1 MSAQKNAAWSNIA
14 RYMAHEIKNPLT
26 PIKISAQRI
35 QSSLKSKTKANLD
48 FFDSCSNTIIRQVNN
63 IENLVSEFSNFARM
77 PESNLELT
85 KLDNIINTQVNTQKI
100 ANKNITF
107 NVEVAKTIEERKT
120 GLMYRKKLL
129 NNEGMLFIFP
139 REKIIR
145 LWMKNTYIPLD
156 VIFISENNVI
166 VDIKK
171 NMEKLS
177 ETIVKSKVKS
187 RYALEFNAGLIN
199 KLDIEIGDKIL
210 FNE

>member
-1 MSAQKNAAWSNIA
+1 M
-14 RYMAHEIKNPLT
+14 MHF
-26 PIKISAQRI
+26 
-35 QSSLKSKTKANLD
+35 KSIHLIFN
-48 FFDSCSNTIIRQVNN
+48 FF
-63 IENLVSEFSNFARM
+63 LVSFYTFSN
-77 PESNLELT
+77 E
-85 KLDNIINTQVNTQKI
+85 KIDVNIY
-100 ANKNITF
+100 NKNITF
-107 NVEVAKTIEERKT
+107 NVEVAKTIEERRK

-139 REKIIR
+139 REKIIQ

-156 VIFISENNVI
+156 VIFISKNKVI

-177 ETIVKSKVKS
+177 ETIVRSKVKS

-199 KLDIEIGDKIL
+199 KLDIKIGDKVL

>member
-1 MSAQKNAAWSNIA
+1 MMHFKFIYFICN
-14 RYMAHEIKNPLT
+14 
-26 PIKISAQRI
+26 
-35 QSSLKSKTKANLD
+35 
-48 FFDSCSNTIIRQVNN
+48 FF
-63 IENLVSEFSNFARM
+63 LVSFYTFSN
-77 PESNLELT
+77 E
-85 KLDNIINTQVNTQKI
+85 KI
-100 ANKNITF
+100 EVSIYNKNITF
-107 NVEVAKTIEERKT
+107 NVEVAKTIEERRT

-139 REKIIR
+139 REKIIQ

-156 VIFISENNVI
+156 VIFISKNKVI

-187 RYALEFNAGLIN
+187 RYALEFNAGLID
-199 KLDIEIGDKIL
+199 KLDIEIGDKVL

>member
-1 MSAQKNAAWSNIA
+1 MMHFKFI
-14 RYMAHEIKNPLT
+14 YLT
-26 PIKISAQRI
+26 FNFFLISFY
-35 QSSLKSKTKANLD
+35 T
-48 FFDSCSNTIIRQVNN
+48 
-63 IENLVSEFSNFARM
+63 FSN
-77 PESNLELT
+77 E
-85 KLDNIINTQVNTQKI
+85 KI
-100 ANKNITF
+100 EVSIYNKNITF
-107 NVEVAKTIEERKT
+107 NVEIAKTIEERRT

-139 REKIIR
+139 REKIIQ

-156 VIFISENNVI
+156 VIFISENKVI

-199 KLDIEIGDKIL
+199 KLDIEIGDKVL

>member
-1 MSAQKNAAWSNIA
+1 MMHFKFIYLIFNFF
-14 RYMAHEIKNPLT
+14 L
-26 PIKISAQRI
+26 IS
-35 QSSLKSKTKANLD
+35 LYT
-48 FFDSCSNTIIRQVNN
+48 
-63 IENLVSEFSNFARM
+63 FSN
-77 PESNLELT
+77 E
-85 KLDNIINTQVNTQKI
+85 KI
-100 ANKNITF
+100 EISIYNKNITF
-107 NVEVAKTIEERKT
+107 NVEVAKTKEERRT

-139 REKIIR
+139 REKIIQ

-156 VIFISENNVI
+156 VIFISENKVI

-199 KLDIEIGDKIL
+199 KLDIKIGDKVL

>member
-1 MSAQKNAAWSNIA
+1 MMHFKFKYLIFNFF
-14 RYMAHEIKNPLT
+14 L
-26 PIKISAQRI
+26 ISFY
-35 QSSLKSKTKANLD
+35 T
-48 FFDSCSNTIIRQVNN
+48 
-63 IENLVSEFSNFARM
+63 FSN
-77 PESNLELT
+77 ETIEVS
-85 KLDNIINTQVNTQKI
+85 IYS
-100 ANKNITF
+100 KNITF
-107 NVEVAKTIEERKT
+107 NVEVAKTIEERRT

-139 REKIIR
+139 REKIIQ

-156 VIFISENNVI
+156 VIFISENKVI

-199 KLDIEIGDKIL
+199 KLAIEIGDRVL

>member
-1 MSAQKNAAWSNIA
+1 MMHFKFIYLIFNFF
-14 RYMAHEIKNPLT
+14 L
-26 PIKISAQRI
+26 ISFY
-35 QSSLKSKTKANLD
+35 T
-48 FFDSCSNTIIRQVNN
+48 
-63 IENLVSEFSNFARM
+63 FSN
-77 PESNLELT
+77 E
-85 KLDNIINTQVNTQKI
+85 KI
-100 ANKNITF
+100 EVSIYNKNITF
-107 NVEVAKTIEERKT
+107 NVEVAKTIEERRT

-139 REKIIR
+139 REKIIQ

-156 VIFISENNVI
+156 VIFISENKVI

-199 KLDIEIGDKIL
+199 KLDIEIGDRVL

>member
-1 MSAQKNAAWSNIA
+1 MMHFKFIYLIFNSF
-14 RYMAHEIKNPLT
+14 L
-26 PIKISAQRI
+26 ISFY
-35 QSSLKSKTKANLD
+35 T
-48 FFDSCSNTIIRQVNN
+48 
-63 IENLVSEFSNFARM
+63 FSN
-77 PESNLELT
+77 ETIEVS
-85 KLDNIINTQVNTQKI
+85 IY
-100 ANKNITF
+100 NKNITF
-107 NVEVAKTIEERKT
+107 NVEVAKTIEERRT

-139 REKIIR
+139 REKIIQ

-156 VIFISENNVI
+156 VIFISKNKVI

-177 ETIVKSKVKS
+177 ETIVKSKVRS

-199 KLDIEIGDKIL
+199 KLDIEIGDKVL

>member
-1 MSAQKNAAWSNIA
+1 M
-14 RYMAHEIKNPLT
+14 MHF
-26 PIKISAQRI
+26 
-35 QSSLKSKTKANLD
+35 KSIYLILY
-48 FFDSCSNTIIRQVNN
+48 FF
-63 IENLVSEFSNFARM
+63 LVSFYTFSN
-77 PESNLELT
+77 E
-85 KLDNIINTQVNTQKI
+85 KI
-100 ANKNITF
+100 DVSIYNKNITF
-107 NVEVAKTIEERKT
+107 NVEVAKTIEERRI

-139 REKIIR
+139 REKIIQ

-156 VIFISENNVI
+156 VIFISENKVI

-187 RYALEFNAGLIN
+187 RYVLEFNAGLIN
-199 KLDIEIGDKIL
+199 KLNIEIGDKVL

>member
-1 MSAQKNAAWSNIA
+1 M
-14 RYMAHEIKNPLT
+14 MHF
-26 PIKISAQRI
+26 
-35 QSSLKSKTKANLD
+35 KSIHLIFN
-48 FFDSCSNTIIRQVNN
+48 FF
-63 IENLVSEFSNFARM
+63 LVSFYTFSN
-77 PESNLELT
+77 E
-85 KLDNIINTQVNTQKI
+85 KI
-100 ANKNITF
+100 DVSIYNKNITF
-107 NVEVAKTIEERKT
+107 NVEVAKTIEERRI

-139 REKIIR
+139 REKIIQ

-156 VIFISENNVI
+156 VIFISENKVI

-187 RYALEFNAGLIN
+187 RYALEFNAGLID
-199 KLDIEIGDKIL
+199 KLDIEIGDKVL

>member
-1 MSAQKNAAWSNIA
+1 M
-14 RYMAHEIKNPLT
+14 MHF
-26 PIKISAQRI
+26 
-35 QSSLKSKTKANLD
+35 KSIYLIFY
-48 FFDSCSNTIIRQVNN
+48 FF
-63 IENLVSEFSNFARM
+63 LVSFYTFSN
-77 PESNLELT
+77 E
-85 KLDNIINTQVNTQKI
+85 KI
-100 ANKNITF
+100 GVSIYNKNITF
-107 NVEVAKTIEERKT
+107 NVEVAKTIEERRI

-129 NNEGMLFIFP
+129 DNEGMLFIFP
-139 REKIIR
+139 SEKIIK

-156 VIFISENNVI
+156 VIFISENKVI

-199 KLDIEIGDKIL
+199 KLNIEIGDKVL

>member
-1 MSAQKNAAWSNIA
+1 MYLIFNFFV
-14 RYMAHEIKNPLT
+14 
-26 PIKISAQRI
+26 ISFY
-35 QSSLKSKTKANLD
+35 S
-48 FFDSCSNTIIRQVNN
+48 
-63 IENLVSEFSNFARM
+63 FSN
-77 PESNLELT
+77 E
-85 KLDNIINTQVNTQKI
+85 KI
-100 ANKNITF
+100 EISIYNKNITF
-107 NVEVAKTIEERKT
+107 NVEVAKTIEERRT

-139 REKIIR
+139 REKIIQ

-156 VIFISENNVI
+156 VIFISENKVI

-177 ETIVKSKVKS
+177 KTIVKSKVKS

-199 KLDIEIGDKIL
+199 KLDIEIGDKVL

>member
-1 MSAQKNAAWSNIA
+1 MMHFKFI
-14 RYMAHEIKNPLT
+14 YLT
-26 PIKISAQRI
+26 FNFFLISFY
-35 QSSLKSKTKANLD
+35 T
-48 FFDSCSNTIIRQVNN
+48 
-63 IENLVSEFSNFARM
+63 FSN
-77 PESNLELT
+77 E
-85 KLDNIINTQVNTQKI
+85 KI
-100 ANKNITF
+100 EVSIYNKNITF
-107 NVEVAKTIEERKT
+107 NVEVAKTIEERRT

-139 REKIIR
+139 REKIIQ

-156 VIFISENNVI
+156 VIFISESKVI

-199 KLDIEIGDKIL
+199 KLNIEIGDKVL

>member
-1 MSAQKNAAWSNIA
+1 MMHFKFIYLILNFF
-14 RYMAHEIKNPLT
+14 L
-26 PIKISAQRI
+26 ISFY
-35 QSSLKSKTKANLD
+35 T
-48 FFDSCSNTIIRQVNN
+48 
-63 IENLVSEFSNFARM
+63 FSN
-77 PESNLELT
+77 E
-85 KLDNIINTQVNTQKI
+85 KI
-100 ANKNITF
+100 EVSIYNKNITF
-107 NVEVAKTIEERKT
+107 NVAVAKTIEERRT

-139 REKIIR
+139 REKIIQ

-156 VIFISENNVI
+156 VIFISENKVI

-199 KLDIEIGDKIL
+199 KLDIEIGDKVL

>member
-1 MSAQKNAAWSNIA
+1 MMHFKFIYLIFNFF
-14 RYMAHEIKNPLT
+14 L
-26 PIKISAQRI
+26 ISFY
-35 QSSLKSKTKANLD
+35 T
-48 FFDSCSNTIIRQVNN
+48 
-63 IENLVSEFSNFARM
+63 FSN
-77 PESNLELT
+77 E
-85 KLDNIINTQVNTQKI
+85 KI
-100 ANKNITF
+100 DVSIYNKNITF
-107 NVEVAKTIEERKT
+107 NVEVAKTIEERRI

-139 REKIIR
+139 REKIIQ

-156 VIFISENNVI
+156 VIFISENKVI

-177 ETIVKSKVKS
+177 ETIVESKVKS

-199 KLDIEIGDKIL
+199 KLDIEIGDKVL

>member
-1 MSAQKNAAWSNIA
+1 MMHFKFIYLIFNFF
-14 RYMAHEIKNPLT
+14 L
-26 PIKISAQRI
+26 ISFY
-35 QSSLKSKTKANLD
+35 T
-48 FFDSCSNTIIRQVNN
+48 
-63 IENLVSEFSNFARM
+63 FSN
-77 PESNLELT
+77 E
-85 KLDNIINTQVNTQKI
+85 KI
-100 ANKNITF
+100 EVSIYNKNITF
-107 NVEVAKTIEERKT
+107 NVEVANTIEERRT

-139 REKIIR
+139 SEKIIK

-156 VIFISENNVI
+156 VIFISENKVI

-187 RYALEFNAGLIN
+187 RYVLEFNAGLIN
-199 KLDIEIGDKIL
+199 KLDIKIGDKVL

>member
-1 MSAQKNAAWSNIA
+1 MMHFKFIYLIFNFF
-14 RYMAHEIKNPLT
+14 L
-26 PIKISAQRI
+26 ISFY
-35 QSSLKSKTKANLD
+35 T
-48 FFDSCSNTIIRQVNN
+48 
-63 IENLVSEFSNFARM
+63 FSN
-77 PESNLELT
+77 E
-85 KLDNIINTQVNTQKI
+85 KI
-100 ANKNITF
+100 DVSIHNKNITF
-107 NVEVAKTIEERKT
+107 NVEVAKTIEERRI
-120 GLMYRKKLL
+120 GLMYRKNLL

-139 REKIIR
+139 REKIIQ

-156 VIFISENNVI
+156 VIFISENKVI

-199 KLDIEIGDKIL
+199 KLDIEIGDKVL

>member
-1 MSAQKNAAWSNIA
+1 MMHFKFIYLIFNFF
-14 RYMAHEIKNPLT
+14 L
-26 PIKISAQRI
+26 ISFY
-35 QSSLKSKTKANLD
+35 T
-48 FFDSCSNTIIRQVNN
+48 
-63 IENLVSEFSNFARM
+63 FSN
-77 PESNLELT
+77 E
-85 KLDNIINTQVNTQKI
+85 KI
-100 ANKNITF
+100 DVSIYNKNITF
-107 NVEVAKTIEERKT
+107 NVEVAKTIEERRI
-120 GLMYRKKLL
+120 GVMYRKKLL

-139 REKIIR
+139 REKIIQ

-156 VIFISENNVI
+156 VIFISENKII

-199 KLDIEIGDKIL
+199 KLDIEIGDKVL

>member
-1 MSAQKNAAWSNIA
+1 MMHFKFKYLIFNFF
-14 RYMAHEIKNPLT
+14 L
-26 PIKISAQRI
+26 ISFY
-35 QSSLKSKTKANLD
+35 T
-48 FFDSCSNTIIRQVNN
+48 
-63 IENLVSEFSNFARM
+63 FSN
-77 PESNLELT
+77 E
-85 KLDNIINTQVNTQKI
+85 KI
-100 ANKNITF
+100 EVSIYNKNITF
-107 NVEVAKTIEERKT
+107 NVEIAKTIEERRT

-139 REKIIR
+139 REKIIQ

-156 VIFISENNVI
+156 VIFISENKVI

-199 KLDIEIGDKIL
+199 KLDIEIGDKVL

>member
-1 MSAQKNAAWSNIA
+1 MMHFKFIYLIFNFF
-14 RYMAHEIKNPLT
+14 L
-26 PIKISAQRI
+26 ISFY
-35 QSSLKSKTKANLD
+35 T
-48 FFDSCSNTIIRQVNN
+48 
-63 IENLVSEFSNFARM
+63 FSN
-77 PESNLELT
+77 E
-85 KLDNIINTQVNTQKI
+85 KI
-100 ANKNITF
+100 DVSIYNKNITF
-107 NVEVAKTIEERKT
+107 NVEVAKTIEERRI

-139 REKIIR
+139 REKIIQ

-156 VIFISENNVI
+156 VIFISENKVI

-187 RYALEFNAGLIN
+187 KYALEFNAGLIN
-199 KLDIEIGDKIL
+199 KLNIKIGDKVL

>member
-1 MSAQKNAAWSNIA
+1 MMHFKFKYLIFNFF
-14 RYMAHEIKNPLT
+14 L
-26 PIKISAQRI
+26 ISFY
-35 QSSLKSKTKANLD
+35 T
-48 FFDSCSNTIIRQVNN
+48 
-63 IENLVSEFSNFARM
+63 FSN
-77 PESNLELT
+77 E
-85 KLDNIINTQVNTQKI
+85 KI
-100 ANKNITF
+100 EVSIYNKNITF
-107 NVEVAKTIEERKT
+107 NVEVAKTIEERRI

-139 REKIIR
+139 REKIIQ

-156 VIFISENNVI
+156 VIFISENKVI

-199 KLDIEIGDKIL
+199 KLDIKIGDKVL

>member
-1 MSAQKNAAWSNIA
+1 MMHFKYIHLIL
-14 RYMAHEIKNPLT
+14 Y
-26 PIKISAQRI
+26 
-35 QSSLKSKTKANLD
+35 
-48 FFDSCSNTIIRQVNN
+48 FFI
-63 IENLVSEFSNFARM
+63 VSFYTFSN
-77 PESNLELT
+77 E
-85 KLDNIINTQVNTQKI
+85 KIDVNIY
-100 ANKNITF
+100 NKNIIF
-107 NVEVAKTIEERKT
+107 NVEVAKTIEERRI

-139 REKIIR
+139 REKIIQ

-156 VIFISENNVI
+156 VIFISENKVI

-199 KLDIEIGDKIL
+199 KLNIEIGDKVL

>member
-1 MSAQKNAAWSNIA
+1 MMHFKS
-14 RYMAHEIKNPLT
+14 
-26 PIKISAQRI
+26 I
-35 QSSLKSKTKANLD
+35 QLIFN
-48 FFDSCSNTIIRQVNN
+48 FFI
-63 IENLVSEFSNFARM
+63 VSFYAFSN
-77 PESNLELT
+77 E
-85 KLDNIINTQVNTQKI
+85 KI
-100 ANKNITF
+100 DVSIYNKNITF
-107 NVEVAKTIEERKT
+107 NVEVAKTIEERRI
-120 GLMYRKKLL
+120 GLMYRKNLL

-139 REKIIR
+139 REKIIQ

-156 VIFISENNVI
+156 VIFISENKVI

-199 KLDIEIGDKIL
+199 KLDIKIGDKVL

>member
-1 MSAQKNAAWSNIA
+1 MYLIFNFFV
-14 RYMAHEIKNPLT
+14 
-26 PIKISAQRI
+26 ISFY
-35 QSSLKSKTKANLD
+35 S
-48 FFDSCSNTIIRQVNN
+48 
-63 IENLVSEFSNFARM
+63 FSN
-77 PESNLELT
+77 E
-85 KLDNIINTQVNTQKI
+85 KI
-100 ANKNITF
+100 EISIYNKNITF
-107 NVEVAKTIEERKT
+107 NVEVAKTIEERRT

-139 REKIIR
+139 REKIIQ

-156 VIFISENNVI
+156 VIFISENKVI

-199 KLDIEIGDKIL
+199 KLDIEIGDKVLI
-210 FNE
+210 NE

>member
-1 MSAQKNAAWSNIA
+1 MMHFKFIYLIFNFF
-14 RYMAHEIKNPLT
+14 L
-26 PIKISAQRI
+26 ISFY
-35 QSSLKSKTKANLD
+35 T
-48 FFDSCSNTIIRQVNN
+48 
-63 IENLVSEFSNFARM
+63 FSN
-77 PESNLELT
+77 E
-85 KLDNIINTQVNTQKI
+85 KI
-100 ANKNITF
+100 DVSIYNKNITF
-107 NVEVAKTIEERKT
+107 NVEVAKTIEERRI

-139 REKIIR
+139 REKIIQ

-156 VIFISENNVI
+156 VIFISENKVI

-187 RYALEFNAGLIN
+187 KYALEFNAGLIN
-199 KLDIEIGDKIL
+199 KLNIEIGDKIL

>member
-1 MSAQKNAAWSNIA
+1 MMHFKFI
-14 RYMAHEIKNPLT
+14 YLT
-26 PIKISAQRI
+26 FSFFLISFY
-35 QSSLKSKTKANLD
+35 T
-48 FFDSCSNTIIRQVNN
+48 
-63 IENLVSEFSNFARM
+63 FSN
-77 PESNLELT
+77 E
-85 KLDNIINTQVNTQKI
+85 KI
-100 ANKNITF
+100 EVSIYNKNITF
-107 NVEVAKTIEERKT
+107 NVEVAKTIEERRT

-139 REKIIR
+139 REKIIQ

-156 VIFISENNVI
+156 VIFISKNKVI

-199 KLDIEIGDKIL
+199 KLNIEIGDKVL

>member
-1 MSAQKNAAWSNIA
+1 MMHFKFK
-14 RYMAHEIKNPLT
+14 YLVFY
-26 PIKISAQRI
+26 
-35 QSSLKSKTKANLD
+35 
-48 FFDSCSNTIIRQVNN
+48 FF
-63 IENLVSEFSNFARM
+63 LVSFYTFSN
-77 PESNLELT
+77 E
-85 KLDNIINTQVNTQKI
+85 KI
-100 ANKNITF
+100 DVSIYNKNITF
-107 NVEVAKTIEERKT
+107 NVEVAKTIEERRH
-120 GLMYRKKLL
+120 GLMHRKKLL

-139 REKIIR
+139 REKIIQ

-156 VIFISENNVI
+156 VIFISENKVI

-199 KLDIEIGDKIL
+199 KLDIEIGDKVL

>member
-1 MSAQKNAAWSNIA
+1 MMHFKFIYLIFNFFLISFYTFPND
-14 RYMAHEIKNPLT
+14 
-26 PIKISAQRI
+26 KIDLRI
-35 QSSLKSKTKANLD
+35 Y
-48 FFDSCSNTIIRQVNN
+48 
-63 IENLVSEFSNFARM
+63 
-77 PESNLELT
+77 
-85 KLDNIINTQVNTQKI
+85 
-100 ANKNITF
+100 NKNIIF
-107 NVEVAKTIEERKT
+107 NVEVAKTVEERRV

-139 REKIIR
+139 HEKIIQ

-156 VIFISENNVI
+156 VIFISESKVI

-199 KLDIEIGDKIL
+199 KLDIKIGDKVL

>member
-1 MSAQKNAAWSNIA
+1 MMHFKFICLIL
-14 RYMAHEIKNPLT
+14 YFFL
-26 PIKISAQRI
+26 ISFY
-35 QSSLKSKTKANLD
+35 T
-48 FFDSCSNTIIRQVNN
+48 
-63 IENLVSEFSNFARM
+63 FSN
-77 PESNLELT
+77 E
-85 KLDNIINTQVNTQKI
+85 KI
-100 ANKNITF
+100 EVSIYNKNITF
-107 NVEVAKTIEERKT
+107 NVEIAKTIEARRT

-139 REKIIR
+139 REKIIQ

-156 VIFISENNVI
+156 VIFISKNKVI

-199 KLDIEIGDKIL
+199 KLDIKIGDKVL

>member
-1 MSAQKNAAWSNIA
+1 MMHFKFIYLIFNVLLFSF
-14 RYMAHEIKNPLT
+14 YT
-26 PIKISAQRI
+26 
-35 QSSLKSKTKANLD
+35 
-48 FFDSCSNTIIRQVNN
+48 
-63 IENLVSEFSNFARM
+63 FSN
-77 PESNLELT
+77 E
-85 KLDNIINTQVNTQKI
+85 KI
-100 ANKNITF
+100 EVSIYNKNITF
-107 NVEVAKTIEERKT
+107 NVEVAKTIEERRS

-139 REKIIR
+139 REKIIQ

-156 VIFISENNVI
+156 VIFISENKVI
-166 VDIKK
+166 VDIEK

-199 KLDIEIGDKIL
+199 KLDIEIGDKVL

>member
-1 MSAQKNAAWSNIA
+1 MLHFKSIHLIFNFF
-14 RYMAHEIKNPLT
+14 L
-26 PIKISAQRI
+26 ISFY
-35 QSSLKSKTKANLD
+35 T
-48 FFDSCSNTIIRQVNN
+48 
-63 IENLVSEFSNFARM
+63 FSN
-77 PESNLELT
+77 E
-85 KLDNIINTQVNTQKI
+85 KI
-100 ANKNITF
+100 DVSIYNKNITF
-107 NVEVAKTIEERKT
+107 VVEVAKTIEERKI

-139 REKIIR
+139 REKIIQ

-156 VIFISENNVI
+156 VIFISENKVI

-199 KLDIEIGDKIL
+199 KLDIEIGDKVL

>member
-1 MSAQKNAAWSNIA
+1 MMHFKFIYLIFNFF
-14 RYMAHEIKNPLT
+14 L
-26 PIKISAQRI
+26 ISFY
-35 QSSLKSKTKANLD
+35 T
-48 FFDSCSNTIIRQVNN
+48 
-63 IENLVSEFSNFARM
+63 FSN
-77 PESNLELT
+77 ETIEVS
-85 KLDNIINTQVNTQKI
+85 IY
-100 ANKNITF
+100 NKNITF
-107 NVEVAKTIEERKT
+107 NVEVAKTIEERRI

-139 REKIIR
+139 REKIIQ

-156 VIFISENNVI
+156 VIFISENKVI

-199 KLDIEIGDKIL
+199 KLDIEIGDKVF

>member
-1 MSAQKNAAWSNIA
+1 MMHFKSIHLIFNFF
-14 RYMAHEIKNPLT
+14 L
-26 PIKISAQRI
+26 ISFY
-35 QSSLKSKTKANLD
+35 T
-48 FFDSCSNTIIRQVNN
+48 
-63 IENLVSEFSNFARM
+63 FSN
-77 PESNLELT
+77 E
-85 KLDNIINTQVNTQKI
+85 KI
-100 ANKNITF
+100 DVSIYNKNITF
-107 NVEVAKTIEERKT
+107 NVEVAKTVEERRI

-139 REKIIR
+139 REKIIQ

-156 VIFISENNVI
+156 VIFISENKVI

-199 KLDIEIGDKIL
+199 KLDIKIGDKVL